1 MVYFVDGATA
11 ERLGR
16 EGIRAFADLMSDA
29 FMGHENWSHLMLD
42 PGKRKRVLY
51 HLFAFMG
58 AVFDRHGHIVVATG
72 EDGRP
77 IGYITFMENR
87 DRAQMSFGRIIRA
100 GALGHGLAFLAGL
113 GPRELAGMSAF
124 NRAVKAFYTGYDADP
139 SGLHLYNTGI
149 DPDLKGKGIM
159 KRAFAFADARLAEAG
174 FTSYVLETTDPA
186 NIPVYK
192 RFGLVEFATVPIAGS
207 ERALHYFR
215 KNIP

>member
-1 MVYFVDGATA
+1 MVYFVDGRTA

-29 FMGHENWSHLMLD
+29 FMGHENWSHVLRD
-42 PGKRKRVLY
+42 PLKRKRVLY

-72 EDGRP
+72 EDGRSV
-77 IGYITFMENR
+77 GYITFMENR
-87 DRAQMSFGRIIRA
+87 DRAQMSFGRIVRS
-100 GALGHGLAFLAGL
+100 GTLGHGLAFLFCL

-124 NRAVKAFYTGYDADP
+124 NRAVKVFYSGYDADP

-149 DPDLKGKGIM
+149 DPALKGKGVM
-159 KRAFAFADARLAEAG
+159 KRAFAYADARLSEAG
-174 FTSYVLETTDPA
+174 FTSYFLETTDPA
-186 NIPVYK
+186 NLPVYE
-192 RFGLVEFATVPIAGS
+192 RFGLVEFATEPIAGS

-215 KNIP
+215 KSIP